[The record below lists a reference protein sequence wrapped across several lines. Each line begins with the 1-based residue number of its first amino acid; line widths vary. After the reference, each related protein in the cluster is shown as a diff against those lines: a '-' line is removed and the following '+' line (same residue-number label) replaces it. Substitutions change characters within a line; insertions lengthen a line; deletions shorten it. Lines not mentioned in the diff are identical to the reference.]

1 MYSLI
6 SQFST
11 YSIALGVIFGWVRI
25 KRVLPTYL
33 PFLIILTL
41 GLVNEQ
47 ISFFLIKSGHSNAVN
62 GNIYSFIE
70 SLLLLWQL
78 KQWGLLRHAPRFFYF
93 IGALYIV
100 VWCTENVI
108 YFRPAKFSSF
118 FNATYAFCTVLMSIS
133 LINLLMGNDQGS
145 LLKNPIFIFCTG
157 MVIYYTYVVVIE
169 LFYLYG
175 LGSSKEFRRN
185 LYYVHTYIN
194 LLSNL
199 IYAAAFLWIPRK
211 REFIQL

>member
-1 MYSLI
+1 MLLLNS
-6 SQFST
+6 FSA
-11 YSIALGVIFGWVRI
+11 YSIALGVIIGWLRINRVR
-25 KRVLPTYL
+25 PAFL
-33 PFLIILTL
+33 PFLFLLTL
-41 GLVNEQ
+41 GLCNELL
-47 ISFFLIKSGHSNAVN
+47 SRLLIKQGSSNAIN
-62 GNIYSFIE
+62 SNIYSLVE
-70 SLLLLWQL
+70 ALLLLVQF
-78 KQWGLLRHAPRFFYF
+78 KRWGLSRRAPKFFYLVG
-93 IGALYIV
+93 ILYIV
-100 VWCTENVI
+100 VWCTETII
-108 YFRPAKFSSF
+108 YFRPGKFSSF

-133 LINLLMGNDQGS
+133 LINLLMGNDQGR

-185 LYYVHTYIN
+185 LYYVHTYVN